1 MAITAFFPRPG
12 GILGR
17 ERQSGGACLRG
28 RSSWPEFAIAC
39 LQPPACSPRRFRPQ
53 RRPSSRRRRNGA
65 PPAWWTRS
73 RCAARRSPTRR
84 ASPRAWRPKW
94 TGSAHAAGRN
104 SPSSDRERDDFSSNR
119 HSALAYCWSMI
130 FSENR
135 YPLFGIMLSRGRG
148 PAKRAA
154 ARSRVL
160 EQALEESVLC
170 RLGFLVRPPFGFRM
184 QPLALQLDEH
194 LGVTQREIAADVVA
208 HRGVPDEAQHAQ
220 ERGLVVLE
228 LGIARF
234 QEIERQAPPAL
245 IGRTEHLV

>member
-39 LQPPACSPRRFRPQ
+39 LQPRACLSRHFRPQ
-53 RRPSSRRRRNGA
+53 RRPSSRRPRSGA
-65 PPAWWTRS
+65 PPAWPTRS
-73 RCAARRSPTRR
+73 CCAARRSPTRR
-84 ASPRAWRPKW
+84 VSPPAWRRKW
-94 TGSAHAAGRN
+94 TGSAHAAGHS
-104 SPSSDRERDDFSSNR
+104 SPSSE
-119 HSALAYCWSMI
+119 LAA
-130 FSENR
+130 SE
-135 YPLFGIMLSRGRG
+135 SRR
-148 PAKRAA
+148 
-154 ARSRVL
+154 RSRVL
-160 EQALEESVLC
+160 EQALEETLPG
-170 RLGFLVRPPFGFRM
+170 RLGLLARPPFGFRM
-184 QPLALQLDEH
+184 QPVALQLDEH

-220 ERGLVVLE
+220 KSALVVLE

-234 QEIERQAPPAL
+234 QEIERQMPPAL